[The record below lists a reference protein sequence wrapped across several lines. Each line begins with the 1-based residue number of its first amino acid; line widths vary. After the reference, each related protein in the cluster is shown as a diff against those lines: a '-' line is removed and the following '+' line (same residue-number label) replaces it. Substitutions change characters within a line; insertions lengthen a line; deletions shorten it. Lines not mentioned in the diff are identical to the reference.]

1 MTSVREII
9 IYKAENGQATVE
21 VLIEKDTLWLS
32 LNQLAELFER
42 DKSVI
47 SRHLKTIFFSKE
59 LEASSTVAKFA
70 TVQKEGERD
79 VERQIDFYNLDVIIS
94 VGYRVNSKRGVQFRQ
109 WANKILKDYLIQ
121 GYSLNQDKL
130 ITQGTRSLERAV
142 SLVSRTL
149 QHHENLSDIGQDAL
163 RLIQLY
169 AHSWSLLLQYDDGKI
184 SLPSVSSHDPKSLPY
199 EFCKLCIRKLKAQ
212 LMDKKE
218 SSEIFGLEKE
228 GGLIAILGS
237 LDQTFEGKTLYN
249 SIEERAAHLLY
260 FIIKDHP
267 FSDGN
272 KRIGCLLFLLYLH
285 LNGIQPYQITDSA
298 LVTLA
303 LLIAESRPS
312 EKSILIPL
320 IVHLISLEGRNG
332 C

>member
-1 MTSVREII
+1 MTSVPEII

-47 SRHLKTIFFSKE
+47 SRHLKTVFQTQE
-59 LEASSTVAKFA
+59 LDASSVVAKFA
-70 TVQKEGERD
+70 TTAKDGKTYQ
-79 VERQIDFYNLDVIIS
+79 VEHFNLDAIIS

-109 WANKILKDYLIQ
+109 WAQKILKEYLIQ
-121 GYSLNQDKL
+121 GYSLNQGKL

-218 SSEIFGLEKE
+218 ASEIFGLEKE

-272 KRIGCLLFLLYLH
+272 KRISCLLFLLYLH

-320 IVHLISLEGRNG
+320 IVHLISLEGRNE

>member
-1 MTSVREII
+1 MTSVPEII

-47 SRHLKTIFFSKE
+47 SRHLKTVFQTQE
-59 LEASSTVAKFA
+59 LDASSVVAKFA
-70 TVQKEGERD
+70 TTAKDGKTYQ
-79 VERQIDFYNLDVIIS
+79 VEHFNLDAIIS

-109 WANKILKDYLIQ
+109 WAQKILKEYLIQ
-121 GYSLNQDKL
+121 GYSLNQGKL

-184 SLPSVSSHDPKSLPY
+184 SFPSVSSYDPKSLPY

-218 SSEIFGLEKE
+218 ASEIFGLEKE

-285 LNGIQPYQITDSA
+285 LNGIQSYQITDSA